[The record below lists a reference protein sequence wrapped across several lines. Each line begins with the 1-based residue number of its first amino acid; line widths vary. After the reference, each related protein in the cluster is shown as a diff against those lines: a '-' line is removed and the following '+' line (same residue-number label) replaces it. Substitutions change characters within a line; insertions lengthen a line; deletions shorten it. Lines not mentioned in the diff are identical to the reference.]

1 MANLLNQL
9 KDYFLEKIENEEN
22 IEGIYIKESI
32 EAEKKL

>member
-1 MANLLNQL
+1 MASILNHL

-22 IEGIYIKESI
+22 IEGIYIKESV